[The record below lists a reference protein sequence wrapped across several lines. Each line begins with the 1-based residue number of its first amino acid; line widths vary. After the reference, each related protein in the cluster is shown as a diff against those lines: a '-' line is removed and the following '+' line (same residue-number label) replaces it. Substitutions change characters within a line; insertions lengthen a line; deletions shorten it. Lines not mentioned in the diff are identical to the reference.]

1 MRDIEGNDPRFARGS
16 VNRGVL
22 LATGATCSKVV
33 SNENS
38 FHRSETRRL
47 KKRKRKDREGRTGD
61 NLRKNYQRP
70 PVTIARPY
78 FYANAIFDESGAPPV
93 SYTREKNQTWWSF
106 LATPAARSAYF
117 YSFLASIPP
126 RPFPSAYRFQRTNG
140 LGRGLSRH
148 TRKNKWE
155 KKERKKMYTSRTK
168 NDKKG
173 ERASSGGSL
182 TLCPNASFL
191 SPLDCLSFLLGGKV
205 SEGRRRR

>member
-1 MRDIEGNDPRFARGS
+1 MDCLLDRLDCLFGRDRIVTNQSERHRRINDPRFARGS

-47 KKRKRKDREGRTGD
+47 KKRKRKDREGWRGD

-126 RPFPSAYRFQRTNG
+126 RTGSREQTVSDEVFRVTRART
-140 LGRGLSRH
+140 S
-148 TRKNKWE
+148 
-155 KKERKKMYTSRTK
+155 
-168 NDKKG
+168 
-173 ERASSGGSL
+173 
-182 TLCPNASFL
+182 
-191 SPLDCLSFLLGGKV
+191 
-205 SEGRRRR
+205 GRRRRGRRCTRRERRMIKKVSERAAVEV